1 MANDYLFKKLKQ
13 ILLEEE
19 RSDQLKVV
27 ERLNQIDAK
36 IEERE
41 QLEPKVNPI
50 IEDKVVYL
58 QENFSTVF
66 GPEVTKSIR
75 KQIQE
80 SQDEVVEALYPI
92 IGKMIKK
99 YIVKEFELL
108 SDRVD
113 QQIDRAFSLDGW
125 IRRIKSWLGI
135 KQDAVRLDET
145 LLQPQIEQIL
155 VIQKDSGLI
164 IGSYSQNPSVDND
177 MVAGMITAIKTFAQD
192 AFNKDAQD
200 LEMIEYETF
209 KLFIRSF
216 KSFFIVTALSG
227 GINTSVRNKL
237 DDLILDFAETI
248 LNKRAIEQEKEHG
261 LDILML
267 QYFNQSDN
275 ADQ

>member
-209 KLFIRSF
+209 KLF
-216 KSFFIVTALSG
+216 
-227 GINTSVRNKL
+227 
-237 DDLILDFAETI
+237 
-248 LNKRAIEQEKEHG
+248 
-261 LDILML
+261 
-267 QYFNQSDN
+267 
-275 ADQ
+275 